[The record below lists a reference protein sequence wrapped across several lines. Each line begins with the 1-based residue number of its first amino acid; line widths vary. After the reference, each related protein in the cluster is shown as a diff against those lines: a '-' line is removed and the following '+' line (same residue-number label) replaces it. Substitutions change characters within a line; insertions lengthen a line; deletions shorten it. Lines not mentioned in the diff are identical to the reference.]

1 MRCRSEN
8 QGLPQLLLDPPS
20 EYGLSGEGMGM
31 QSEEPQSGPPVGPVV
46 YVVDD
51 DPAMRSSLR
60 WLIESV
66 GFPVRTCA
74 SAQEFLR
81 TYAPGD
87 PGCLVL
93 DVRMPGMSG
102 LDLQTELQARKIKIP
117 ILIITGY
124 AEVPLAVRAMKAG
137 AFEFIEKP
145 FSDQTL
151 LDRIRAAV
159 MKDEADRR
167 QRALREEVRA
177 RLRTLTPREGD
188 VLERVV
194 VGNSNKLI
202 AAELKL
208 HQKTVEVHRAHAMA
222 KLQAGSLAELI
233 RLWLVA
239 HEDDDGNRSS

>member
-1 MRCRSEN
+1 
-8 QGLPQLLLDPPS
+8 
-20 EYGLSGEGMGM
+20 MGM
-31 QSEEPQSGPPVGPVV
+31 NPEGTETAGPMV

-66 GFPVRTCA
+66 GLTVRTCA

-81 TYAPGD
+81 TYNPGD

-102 LDLQTELQARKIKIP
+102 LDLQAELKARKIKIP

-159 MKDEADRR
+159 AKDEVDRR
-167 QRALREEVRA
+167 QRAIRNEVRE
-177 RLRTLTPREGD
+177 RLKLLTPRERD
-188 VLERVV
+188 VIERVV
-194 VGNSNKLI
+194 IGKPNKII
-202 AAELKL
+202 ATELGL
-208 HQKTVEVHRAHAMA
+208 HQKTVEVHRAHAMQ
-222 KLQAGSLAELI
+222 KLQAANLADLI
-233 RLWLVA
+233 RLWLLA
-239 HEDDDGNRSS
+239 HSDDDADEPHNGK

>member
-1 MRCRSEN
+1 MET
-8 QGLPQLLLDPPS
+8 
-20 EYGLSGEGMGM
+20 
-31 QSEEPQSGPPVGPVV
+31 EETEETAPLTGPTV

-66 GFPVRTCA
+66 GLAVRTCA
-74 SAQEFLR
+74 SAQEFLDL
-81 TYAPGD
+81 YKGGE

-102 LDLQTELQARKIKIP
+102 LDLQNELAQRQIEIP

-137 AFEFIEKP
+137 AFDFIEKP

-159 MKDEADRR
+159 ALDEVGRR
-167 QRALREEVRA
+167 RRAARDEVKA
-177 RLRTLTPREGD
+177 RLELLTPRERD
-188 VLERVV
+188 VMSRVV
-194 VGNSNKLI
+194 SGRSNKLI
-202 AAELKL
+202 AAELQL
-208 HQKTVEVHRAHAMA
+208 STKTVEVHRAHVME
-222 KLQAGSLAELI
+222 KLKADCLADLI
-233 RLWLVA
+233 RLVLLA
-239 HEDDDGNRSS
+239 TEEDDPDGKGS

>member
-1 MRCRSEN
+1 MH
-8 QGLPQLLLDPPS
+8 
-20 EYGLSGEGMGM
+20 EGQDM
-31 QSEEPQSGPPVGPVV
+31 SAEPGPTV

-66 GFPVRTCA
+66 GLTVRTCS

-81 TYAPGD
+81 TYQPTD

-102 LDLQTELQARKIKIP
+102 LDLQAELAARKIAIP

-137 AFEFIEKP
+137 AFDFIEKP

-159 MKDEADRR
+159 AHDEVLRRR
-167 QRALREEVRA
+167 QASRADVRQRLNQLTARER
-177 RLRTLTPREGD
+177 D
-188 VLERVV
+188 VLNRVV
-194 VGNSNKLI
+194 TGKSNKVI
-202 AAELKL
+202 ASELSL
-208 HQKTVEVHRAHAMA
+208 STKTVEVHRAHVME
-222 KLQAGSLAELI
+222 KLKADSLAELI
-233 RLWLVA
+233 RLALLA
-239 HEDDDGNRSS
+239 TDESESGAPPS

>member
-1 MRCRSEN
+1 MERVRANDMATDNDTSAT
-8 QGLPQLLLDPPS
+8 DPAA
-20 EYGLSGEGMGM
+20 
-31 QSEEPQSGPPVGPVV
+31 GPTV

-66 GFPVRTCA
+66 GLAVRTCS

-81 TYAPGD
+81 TYQPSD

-102 LDLQTELQARKIKIP
+102 LDLQAELAARRIHIP

-137 AFEFIEKP
+137 AFDFIEKP

-159 MKDEADRR
+159 TQDETARR
-167 QRALREEVRA
+167 RRAARHEVQGRVRLLTARER
-177 RLRTLTPREGD
+177 D
-188 VLERVV
+188 VL
-194 VGNSNKLI
+194 
-202 AAELKL
+202 
-208 HQKTVEVHRAHAMA
+208 
-222 KLQAGSLAELI
+222 
-233 RLWLVA
+233 
-239 HEDDDGNRSS
+239 

>member
-1 MRCRSEN
+1 MQPE
-8 QGLPQLLLDPPS
+8 LPESTDS
-20 EYGLSGEGMGM
+20 A
-31 QSEEPQSGPPVGPVV
+31 GPTV

-66 GFPVRTCA
+66 GLTVRTCS

-81 TYAPGD
+81 TYQASD

-102 LDLQTELQARKIKIP
+102 LDLQAELGQRKIPIP

-137 AFEFIEKP
+137 AFDFIEKP

-159 MKDEADRR
+159 AHDEVVRR
-167 QRALREEVRA
+167 RRAARAKVEELLSLLTARER
-177 RLRTLTPREGD
+177 D
-188 VLERVV
+188 VLNRVV
-194 VGNSNKLI
+194 TGKSNKVI
-202 AAELKL
+202 AAELSL
-208 HQKTVEVHRAHAMA
+208 STKTVEVHRAHVME
-222 KLQAGSLAELI
+222 KLKADSLADLI
-233 RLWLVA
+233 RLALLA
-239 HEDDDGNRSS
+239 SDDDDDGGPKPS

>member
-1 MRCRSEN
+1 
-8 QGLPQLLLDPPS
+8 
-20 EYGLSGEGMGM
+20 
-31 QSEEPQSGPPVGPVV
+31 V

-66 GFPVRTCA
+66 GLTVRTCA
-74 SAQEFLR
+74 SAQEFLH
-81 TYAPGD
+81 TYQPTD

-102 LDLQTELQARKIKIP
+102 LDLQSELAARKISIP

-137 AFEFIEKP
+137 AFDFIEKP

-159 MKDEADRR
+159 VQDEASRR
-167 QRALREEVRA
+167 RRATREEVEA
-177 RLRTLTPREGD
+177 RLRLLTTRERD
-188 VLERVV
+188 VLNRVV
-194 VGNSNKLI
+194 TGKSNKLI
-202 AAELKL
+202 AAELEL
-208 HQKTVEVHRAHAMA
+208 STKTVEVHRSHVME
-222 KLQAGSLAELI
+222 KLKADSLADLI
-233 RLWLVA
+233 RLWLLA
-239 HEDDDGNRSS
+239 RGKDFAPPQAF